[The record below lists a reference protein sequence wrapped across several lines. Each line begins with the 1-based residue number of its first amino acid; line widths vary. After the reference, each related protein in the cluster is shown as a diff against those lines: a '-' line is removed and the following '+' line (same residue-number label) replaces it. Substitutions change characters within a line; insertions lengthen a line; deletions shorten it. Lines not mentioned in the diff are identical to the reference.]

1 MALSENELGAVAPK
15 LETWLAQVFRVM
27 GGYVLATGVLTITLA
42 LTAYR
47 THQRGA
53 GVGAFAGG
61 VASIGLM
68 AAVNFAIDSDFKW
81 VLLAIALVWLSS
93 LCVFWFE
100 ASR

>member
-1 MALSENELGAVAPK
+1 MHLAAKTG
-15 LETWLAQVFRVM
+15 TDLAQARRKTQHALP
-27 GGYVLATGVLTITLA
+27 GGVPL
-42 LTAYR
+42 AYR

-61 VASIGLM
+61 AASIGLM